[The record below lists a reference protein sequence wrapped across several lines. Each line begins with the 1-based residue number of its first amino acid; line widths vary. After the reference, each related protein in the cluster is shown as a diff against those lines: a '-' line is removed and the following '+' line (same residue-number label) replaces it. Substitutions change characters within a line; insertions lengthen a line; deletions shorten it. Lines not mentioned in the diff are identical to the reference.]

1 MLNTY
6 NKLEKIVLPELKNFY
21 QDLTVCDKNILKKYK
36 GKFLYG
42 YRNSGTNLFL
52 LDAATF
58 DYKKSMEQLQT
69 HLSNHLHLLKG
80 NNKNFLFFNGEDFE
94 KINWEELHVLFG
106 MFAKTVY
113 QRKNKIDSLNIEAI
127 AFDLWNLMSY
137 DRKWKEKILESS
149 SDSLRRLRN
158 HFDYHKLKKTNDL
171 AQLKLDIF
179 GVLSC

>member
-1 MLNTY
+1 
-6 NKLEKIVLPELKNFY
+6 
-21 QDLTVCDKNILKKYK
+21 
-36 GKFLYG
+36 
-42 YRNSGTNLFL
+42 
-52 LDAATF
+52 
-58 DYKKSMEQLQT
+58 
-69 HLSNHLHLLKG
+69 
-80 NNKNFLFFNGEDFE
+80 
-94 KINWEELHVLFG
+94 

>member
-94 KINWEELHVLFG
+94 KINW
-106 MFAKTVY
+106 
-113 QRKNKIDSLNIEAI
+113 KNFTFFLVCLQKQFI
-127 AFDLWNLMSY
+127 
-137 DRKWKEKILESS
+137 KERIK
-149 SDSLRRLRN
+149 
-158 HFDYHKLKKTNDL
+158 
-171 AQLKLDIF
+171 
-179 GVLSC
+179 